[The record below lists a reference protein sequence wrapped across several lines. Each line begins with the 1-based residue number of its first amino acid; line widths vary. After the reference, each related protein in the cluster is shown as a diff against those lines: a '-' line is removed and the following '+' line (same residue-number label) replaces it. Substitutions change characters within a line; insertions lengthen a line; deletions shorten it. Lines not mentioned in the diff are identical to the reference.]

1 MARVLIGNF
10 KGPKGDKGATGA
22 TGAQGPQGKQGTQGN
37 TGATG
42 PAGAAAGFGTPT
54 ASIDANVGTP
64 SVTITTSGPETAK
77 VFNFAFKNLKGAP
90 GATGSRGA
98 TGAAGAD
105 GKSITITAKSVT
117 YQAGTSGTTAP
128 TGTWS
133 TTVPSVA
140 KGQFLWTR
148 TIVTFSDNTSVT
160 FYSVGYMGTNGTNAT
175 VTSVATQS
183 ANGLEST
190 ADKKNLD
197 RLTEVL
203 NTKYLTDT
211 EFTTLW
217 NEIKA

>member
-1 MARVLIGNF
+1 MGKVLLGNV
-10 KGPKGDKGATGA
+10 KGGKGD
-22 TGAQGPQGKQGTQGN
+22 PGT
-37 TGATG
+37 
-42 PAGAAAGFGTPT
+42 AAGFGAPT
-54 ASIDANVGTP
+54 VTIDANVGTP
-64 SVTITTSGPETAK
+64 SVTITTSGPATAK

-90 GATGSRGA
+90 GAPGSRGA

-105 GKSITITAKSVT
+105 GKSITVTSKSVT
-117 YQAGTSGTTAP
+117 YQTSTSGTTAP

-148 TIVTFSDNTSVT
+148 TIVTFSDSTLVT

-183 ANGLEST
+183 ANGLESSS
-190 ADKKNLD
+190 DKKNLD

>member
-1 MARVLIGNF
+1 MGKVLLGNV
-10 KGPKGDKGATGA
+10 KGGKGD
-22 TGAQGPQGKQGTQGN
+22 PGT
-37 TGATG
+37 
-42 PAGAAAGFGTPT
+42 AAGFGTPT
-54 ASIDANVGTP
+54 VTIDANVGTP
-64 SVTITTSGPETAK
+64 SVTITASGPATAK

-105 GKSITITAKSVT
+105 GKSITVTSKSVT
-117 YQAGTSGTTAP
+117 YQASTSGTTAP

-140 KGQFLWTR
+140 KGQSLWTR
-148 TIVTFSDNTSVT
+148 TIVTFSDSTSVT
-160 FYSVGYMGTNGTNAT
+160 FYSVGYMGTNAT

-183 ANGLEST
+183 ANGLESA

-211 EFTTLW
+211 EFATLW

>member
-1 MARVLIGNF
+1 MGKVLLGNV
-10 KGPKGDKGATGA
+10 KGGKGD
-22 TGAQGPQGKQGTQGN
+22 PGT
-37 TGATG
+37 
-42 PAGAAAGFGTPT
+42 AAGFGAPT
-54 ASIDANVGTP
+54 VTIDANVGTP
-64 SVTITTSGPETAK
+64 SVTITTSGPATAK

-105 GKSITITAKSVT
+105 GKSITVTSKSVT
-117 YQAGTSGTTAP
+117 YQTSTSGTTAP

-148 TIVTFSDNTSVT
+148 TIVTFSDSTLVT

-183 ANGLEST
+183 ANGLESSS
-190 ADKKNLD
+190 DKKNLD

>member
-1 MARVLIGNF
+1 MGKVLLGNV
-10 KGPKGDKGATGA
+10 KGGKGD
-22 TGAQGPQGKQGTQGN
+22 PGT
-37 TGATG
+37 
-42 PAGAAAGFGTPT
+42 AAGFGAPT
-54 ASIDANVGTP
+54 ITVDANVGTP
-64 SVTITTSGPETAK
+64 SVTVTASGPDTAK

-90 GATGSRGA
+90 GATGSKGDP
-98 TGAAGAD
+98 GAAGAD

-117 YQAGTSGTTAP
+117 YQAGTSGTTVP

-133 TTVPSVA
+133 TTVPSVS
-140 KGQFLWTR
+140 KGQYLWTK
-148 TIVTFSDNTSVT
+148 TVVTFSDKTSVT
-160 FYSVGYMGTNGTNAT
+160 SYSVGYIGTNGTNAT

-183 ANGLEST
+183 ANGLESA

-203 NTKYLTDT
+203 NTKYMTDT

>member
-1 MARVLIGNF
+1 MGKVLLGNV
-10 KGPKGDKGATGA
+10 KGGKGD
-22 TGAQGPQGKQGTQGN
+22 PGT
-37 TGATG
+37 
-42 PAGAAAGFGTPT
+42 AAGFGTPT
-54 ASIDANVGTP
+54 VTIDANVGTP
-64 SVTITTSGPETAK
+64 SVTITTSGPATAK

-90 GATGSRGA
+90 GIPGSRGA

-105 GKSITITAKSVT
+105 GKSITVTSKSVT
-117 YQAGTSGTTAP
+117 YQASTSGTTAP

-148 TIVTFSDNTSVT
+148 TIVTFSDSTSVT
-160 FYSVGYMGTNGTNAT
+160 FYSVGYMGTNAT

-183 ANGLEST
+183 ANGLES
-190 ADKKNLD
+190 ADDKKNLD

>member
-105 GKSITITAKSVT
+105 GKSITVTAKSVT

-140 KGQFLWTR
+140 KGQFLWTC

-160 FYSVGYMGTNGTNAT
+160 FYSVGYMGTNAT
-175 VTSVATQS
+175 VTSVATQT
-183 ANGLEST
+183 ANGLESA

-203 NTKYLTDT
+203 NTKYMTDT

>member
-1 MARVLIGNF
+1 MGKVLLGNV
-10 KGPKGDKGATGA
+10 KGGKGD
-22 TGAQGPQGKQGTQGN
+22 PGT
-37 TGATG
+37 
-42 PAGAAAGFGTPT
+42 AAGFGAPT
-54 ASIDANVGTP
+54 VTIDANVGTP
-64 SVTITTSGPETAK
+64 SVTITASGPATAK

-105 GKSITITAKSVT
+105 GKSITVTSKSVT
-117 YQAGTSGTTAP
+117 YQTSTSGTTAP

-148 TIVTFSDNTSVT
+148 TIVTFSDSTSVT
-160 FYSVGYMGTNGTNAT
+160 FYSVGYMGTNAT

-183 ANGLEST
+183 ANGLESA

-211 EFTTLW
+211 EFATLW

>member
-1 MARVLIGNF
+1 MGKVLLGNV
-10 KGPKGDKGATGA
+10 KGGKGD
-22 TGAQGPQGKQGTQGN
+22 PGT
-37 TGATG
+37 
-42 PAGAAAGFGTPT
+42 AAGFGTPT
-54 ASIDANVGTP
+54 VTVDANVGTP
-64 SVTITTSGPETAK
+64 SVTVTASGPDTAK

-90 GATGSRGA
+90 GATGSKGDP
-98 TGAAGAD
+98 GVAGAD

-140 KGQFLWTR
+140 KGQYLWTK
-148 TIVTFSDNTSVT
+148 TTVTFSDKTSVT
-160 FYSVGYMGTNGTNAT
+160 SYSVGYIGTNGTNAT
-175 VTSVATQS
+175 TTAVATQS
-183 ANGLEST
+183 ANGLES
-190 ADKKNLD
+190 ADDKKNLD

-203 NTKYLTDT
+203 NTKYLTDA

>member
-1 MARVLIGNF
+1 MGKVLLGNV
-10 KGPKGDKGATGA
+10 KGGKGD
-22 TGAQGPQGKQGTQGN
+22 PGT
-37 TGATG
+37 
-42 PAGAAAGFGTPT
+42 AAGFGTPT
-54 ASIDANVGTP
+54 VTIDANVGTP
-64 SVTITTSGPETAK
+64 SVTITTSGPATAK

-133 TTVPSVA
+133 TTVPSVS
-140 KGQFLWTR
+140 KGQYLWTK
-148 TIVTFSDNTSVT
+148 TTVTFSDKTSVT
-160 FYSVGYMGTNGTNAT
+160 SYSVGYIGTNAT
-175 VTSVATQS
+175 TTAVATQT
-183 ANGLEST
+183 ANGLESA

-203 NTKYLTDT
+203 NTKYMTDT